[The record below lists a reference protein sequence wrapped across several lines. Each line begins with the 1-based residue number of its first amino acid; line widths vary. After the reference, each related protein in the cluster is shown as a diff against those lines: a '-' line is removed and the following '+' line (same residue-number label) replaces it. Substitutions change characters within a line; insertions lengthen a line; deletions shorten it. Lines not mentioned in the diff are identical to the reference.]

1 MLVQSKQNTHKEGDI
16 LVFKM
21 PTGEEIIAKLK
32 EENMVSYVV
41 TKPATLMVGDAGN
54 GQIGVDMQ
62 PSLFCMDINNT
73 VEIMKSGVLM
83 VTKVRKELQD
93 AYIKSTSGIQ
103 VAGAGVLD
111 GIQGS

>member
-1 MLVQSKQNTHKEGDI
+1 MLVQQQFKEGDI

-32 EENMVSYVV
+32 SENMQSYIV

-83 VTKVRKELQD
+83 VTVVRKDLKD

-103 VAGAGVLD
+103 VAGANALNGLA
-111 GIQGS
+111 SS